1 MFDAHHFRVP
11 AVIAAIAIAAGAAGC
26 SSGSTPAKTTT
37 KTTTTQTGQTTKTE
51 YAYTAAQ
58 LRGALLS
65 TVNGTGPAVP
75 VESGPYGS
83 LPGVK
88 ATRESVNGVKITPAK
103 CASASGSGLSSA
115 KYNQVPATVATFR
128 DGTDGVSE
136 VLLAPPA
143 ALLSSA
149 LVRKIPAG
157 CSHYFARVGHHTFT
171 YRLKEMPAPHLG
183 TAASELNVRASG
195 DASADI
201 WTIIYRTGNLVGAVT
216 LVGEHATRAG
226 AEALAKQAYAHAN
239 KSLV

>member
-11 AVIAAIAIAAGAAGC
+11 AAIAAIAIAAGAAGC
-26 SSGSTPAKTTT
+26 SSGSNAPKTTA
-37 KTTTTQTGQTTKTE
+37 KSGQTKIVKTE

-58 LRGALLS
+58 LRGALLT
-65 TVNGTGPAVP
+65 TVNGARPAIP
-75 VESGPYGS
+75 VESGAYGS

-88 ATRESVNGVKITPAK
+88 ATRESVSGVKITPAK
-103 CASASGSGLSSA
+103 CASASGTGLSSP

-143 ALLSSA
+143 SLLDSA
-149 LVRKIPAG
+149 LVRTIPAG
-157 CSHYFARVGHHTFT
+157 CSHYFARVGHRTFT
-171 YRLKEMPAPHLG
+171 YRLKEEPAPHLG
-183 TAASELNVRASG
+183 TAASELNVRATG
-195 DASADI
+195 DESADI

-216 LVGEHATRAG
+216 LVGAHATRA
-226 AEALAKQAYAHAN
+226 AAQALAKQAYAHAT

>member
-1 MFDAHHFRVP
+1 MFDVHHFRVP

-26 SSGSTPAKTTT
+26 SSGSPAAKTST
-37 KTTTTQTGQTTKTE
+37 KSDQSKTMKTE

-58 LRGALLS
+58 LRGALLT
-65 TVNGTGPAVP
+65 TVNGARPAVP
-75 VESGPYGS
+75 VEAGAYGA
-83 LPGVK
+83 LPGVQ
-88 ATRESVNGVKITPAK
+88 ATRESVHGVKIIPAK
-103 CASASGSGLSSA
+103 CASASGSGLSSP
-115 KYNQVPATVATFR
+115 KYNRVPATVATFR

-143 ALLSSA
+143 ALLNSA

-157 CSHYFARVGHHTFT
+157 CSHYLARVGHRTFT
-171 YRLKEMPAPHLG
+171 YRLKEEPAPHLG

-195 DASADI
+195 DESANI

-226 AEALAKQAYAHAN
+226 AEALAKQAYDHAS